1 MKTTFKQLLLVTSM
15 LAATAVSYSGVAQT
29 AGHDGHDDQ
38 ASHAGHGA
46 GNGQSA
52 DNGAQVTQHQGDGTQ
67 TRMQQRQGNGQGG
80 MMQQGGGSGQGGM
93 MQQGGGNGQG
103 EMMQRMERMRAMLG
117 IGQAN
122 AGSPDAF
129 TAIRNVVQQLEANP
143 ETDWSTINIDAL
155 RNHLIDM
162 HELTIN
168 AAVTSSQVDG
178 GATYQV
184 TGAGRTLEAIRRMVP
199 THAAQIVSETGWA
212 TRTREIDGGVEVT
225 VTAEAP
231 EQVAR
236 IRALGFAGFMVSGEH
251 HDAHHLAI
259 VGGKPQDMA
268 AGGAGHSH

>member
-15 LAATAVSYSGVAQT
+15 LAATAVSHPGVAQT

-46 GNGQSA
+46 GNSQSP
-52 DNGAQVTQHQGDGTQ
+52 DTGAQVMQYQGDSTQ
-67 TRMQQRQGNGQGG
+67 TRMQHRQGNGQGG
-80 MMQQGGGSGQGGM
+80 MMQQGGGD
-93 MQQGGGNGQG
+93 GQG
-103 EMMQRMERMRAMLG
+103 EMMQRRERMRAMLG
-117 IGQAN
+117 IDQAN
-122 AGSPDAF
+122 TASPDAF

-184 TGAGRTLEAIRRMVP
+184 TGTGRTLEAIRRMVP

-225 VTAEAP
+225 VSAEAP

-268 AGGAGHSH
+268 AGGTGHSH